1 MRIRSNLPAA
11 LTLLAGI
18 VLPVAA
24 ASAGTAPAPT
34 APAHTASASTQTAG
48 TQPAPEE
55 KPFSG
60 KSGGDFMVRL
70 RGIAV
75 IPRDHSD
82 YVDPIGGHVEQTN
95 SYVPEVDLTYFIT
108 DNFAIEAIA
117 AITKHDGKAKD
128 TAAGDVDLG
137 SVWVLPPT
145 VTLQYHPFPKERL
158 SPYVGAGVNY
168 TFFFNDDTPD
178 DGPVKSIHYSD
189 SFGWALQAG
198 IDYALTENVYLNV
211 DVKKLF
217 VSTKARINGGDIRS
231 KVDVDPWI
239 VGAGIGYKF

>member
-1 MRIRSNLPAA
+1 MRLTSSLPAA
-11 LTLLAGI
+11 ALLAGMI
-18 VLPVAA
+18 LPAAAMADDTAAQPKPTPPTAAQVAA
-24 ASAGTAPAPT
+24 ATPAAKDSFT
-34 APAHTASASTQTAG
+34 
-48 TQPAPEE
+48 
-55 KPFSG
+55 G

-82 YVDPIGGHVEQTN
+82 YIDPIGGHVEQTN
-95 SYVPEVDLTYFIT
+95 AYVPELDLTYFIT
-108 DNFAIEAIA
+108 DNFAVEAIA
-117 AITKHDGKAKD
+117 AITKHDGKAKN

-145 VTLQYHPFPKERL
+145 VTLQYHPLPKEKF
-158 SPYVGAGVNY
+158 SPYIGAGVNY

-198 IDYALTENVYLNV
+198 IDYAITDSLYLNV
-211 DVKKLF
+211 DVKRLF
-217 VSTKARINGGDIRS
+217 VSTKASINGGDIKS

-239 VGAGIGYKF
+239 VGAGLGFKF

>member
-1 MRIRSNLPAA
+1 MRIRPSFPAA
-11 LTLLAGI
+11 ILLLAGTI
-18 VLPVAA
+18 LPAV
-24 ASAGTAPAPT
+24 ASADGTSLLSPTAQDVLPT
-34 APAHTASASTQTAG
+34 APQIAQNT
-48 TQPAPEE
+48 PAE
-55 KPFSG
+55 KKDFTG
-60 KSGGDFMVRL
+60 KSAGDFMARL

-82 YVDPIGGHVEQTN
+82 YIDPIGGHVSQTN
-95 SYVPEVDLTYFIT
+95 AYVPEVDLTYFVT
-108 DNFAIEAIA
+108 DNIAVEAIA
-117 AITKHDGKAKD
+117 AITKHDGKARN

-145 VTLQYHPFPKERL
+145 ITLQYHPLPKERF

-178 DGPVKSIHYSD
+178 DSQVKSIHYKD
-189 SFGWALQAG
+189 SFGWALQVG
-198 IDYALTENVYLNV
+198 VDYALTDNVYLNV
-211 DVKKLF
+211 DLKRLF
-217 VSTKARINGGDIRS
+217 VSTKVRMNGGAIKS

>member
-1 MRIRSNLPAA
+1 MRIRSNVPAA
-11 LTLLAGI
+11 LALLAGI

-24 ASAGTAPAPT
+24 ASAGNAPAPT
-34 APAHTASASTQTAG
+34 APTPTQTAG

-95 SYVPEVDLTYFIT
+95 AYVPEVDLTYFVT
-108 DNFAIEAIA
+108 DNIAIEAIA
-117 AITKHDGKAKD
+117 AFTKHDGKAKN

-158 SPYVGAGVNY
+158 SPYIGAGVNY

-178 DGPVKSIHYSD
+178 DGAVKSIHYSD

-198 IDYALTENVYLNV
+198 VDYALTENVYLNV

-217 VSTKARINGGDIRS
+217 VSTKARINGGDIKS

>member
-1 MRIRSNLPAA
+1 VSDLEYIMLPRYTVAA
-11 LTLLAGI
+11 ALLAGAI
-18 VLPVAA
+18 LPTSAIADTVAQPKTTPPTA
-24 ASAGTAPAPT
+24 AQIAATTPAPT
-34 APAHTASASTQTAG
+34 EG
-48 TQPAPEE
+48 
-55 KPFSG
+55 FSG
-60 KSGGDFMVRL
+60 KSGGDFMARL

-82 YVDPIGGHVEQTN
+82 YVDPIGGHVQQTN
-95 SYVPEVDLTYFIT
+95 AYVPEIDLTYFVT
-108 DNFAIEAIA
+108 DNIAVEAIA

-145 VTLQYHPFPKERL
+145 VTLQYHPFPKERW

-168 TFFFNDDTPD
+168 TFFFNDDAPD

-198 IDYALTENVYLNV
+198 LDYALTDSVYLNI
-211 DVKKLF
+211 DVKRLF
-217 VSTKARINGGDIRS
+217 VSTKARINGGDIKS

-239 VGAGIGYKF
+239 IGAGIGYKF

>member
-1 MRIRSNLPAA
+1 MSLRSSLPAA
-11 LTLLAGI
+11 LLLAAGI
-18 VLPVAA
+18 FPAVAMA
-24 ASAGTAPAPT
+24 DDAKPKTTPPT
-34 APAHTASASTQTAG
+34 APQIAAAT
-48 TQPAPEE
+48 PES
-55 KPFSG
+55 KDAFSG
-60 KSGGDFMVRL
+60 KSGGDLMVRL

-95 SYVPEVDLTYFIT
+95 AYVPEVDLTYFIT
-108 DNFAIEAIA
+108 DNIAIEAIA
-117 AITKHDGKAKD
+117 AITKHDGKAKN

-198 IDYALTENVYLNV
+198 VDYALTENVYLNI
-211 DVKKLF
+211 DVKRLF
-217 VSTKARINGGDIRS
+217 VSTKARINGGDIKS

>member
-1 MRIRSNLPAA
+1 MRFIPRLSAASLLAAMILPAA
-11 LTLLAGI
+11 AMADDAAAKPKSTPPTAAQ
-18 VLPVAA
+18 VAA
-24 ASAGTAPAPT
+24 STPA
-34 APAHTASASTQTAG
+34 AEDAFA
-48 TQPAPEE
+48 
-55 KPFSG
+55 G

-95 SYVPEVDLTYFIT
+95 AYVPEIDLTYFIT
-108 DNFAIEAIA
+108 ENFAVEAIA
-117 AITKHDGKAKD
+117 AIAKHDGKAKN

-145 VTLQYHPFPKERL
+145 VTLQYHPLPKEKF
-158 SPYVGAGVNY
+158 SPYIGAGVNY
-168 TFFFNDDTPD
+168 TVFFNDDTPD

-198 IDYALTENVYLNV
+198 VDYAITDSLYLNV
-211 DVKKLF
+211 DVKRLF
-217 VSTKARINGGDIRS
+217 VSTKARINGGDIKS

-239 VGAGIGYKF
+239 VGAGLGYKF

>member
-1 MRIRSNLPAA
+1 MRITPFLPAILA
-11 LTLLAGI
+11 TLAATLLPG
-18 VLPVAA
+18 AA
-24 ASAGTAPAPT
+24 AAETPAAKPAPTQTADTAPAPEPSFT
-34 APAHTASASTQTAG
+34 
-48 TQPAPEE
+48 
-55 KPFSG
+55 G

-95 SYVPEVDLTYFIT
+95 AYVPEVDLTYFIT
-108 DNFAIEAIA
+108 DNIAVEAIA
-117 AITKHDGKAKD
+117 AITKHDGKARN

-145 VTLQYHPFPKERL
+145 VTLQYHPFPKERW

-178 DGPVKSIHYSD
+178 DGQVKSIHYSD

-198 IDYALTENVYLNV
+198 LDYALTDSVYLNV

-217 VSTKARINGGDIRS
+217 VSTKARINDGAIHS